1 MKARGTLEKSGS
13 FYQDVYSISM
23 DDLVDLWIESF
34 HPFGTVLV
42 FFDVGKHFKLLKDC
56 GILCS
61 QINAYDSKILTV
73 DVAGV
78 NEALAVMDNI
88 KNAGI
93 SPIIYVY
100 DNSKKILD
108 NIEP

>member
-1 MKARGTLEKSGS
+1 MNKRGTLEKSGS

-23 DDLVDLWIESF
+23 DDLVDVWIESF

-42 FFDVGKHFKLLKDC
+42 MFDVGQHFQLLKDC

-61 QINAYDSKILTV
+61 QMNAYDNKILTV

-78 NEALAVMDNI
+78 NEAFAVI
-88 KNAGI
+88 T
-93 SPIIYVY
+93 VV
-100 DNSKKILD
+100 
-108 NIEP
+108 

>member
-1 MKARGTLEKSGS
+1 MRNKEESGS
-13 FYQDVYSISM
+13 FYQQVYSVSLEDMI
-23 DDLVDLWIESF
+23 DVWIETF

-42 FFDVGKHFKLLKDC
+42 ICDAGNHFQLLQDC

-61 QINAYDSKILTV
+61 QLNAYSNKILTV
-73 DVAGV
+73 EVLGV
-78 NEALAVMDNI
+78 DEALKVMDNI

-93 SPIIYVY
+93 SPIVYLY
-100 DNSKKILD
+100 DNAKLVLD